1 MKTPTKKS
9 ERMAGIILIGLLFG
23 AIAIG
28 AIWFYH
34 YKTQESKLMP
44 IEEALYV
51 TDWEITKV
59 YGPGTPQ
66 QTKIVEQF
74 RSSGGD
80 KLEFDSPVLYRMN
93 GSMSVSSGE
102 GILLLG
108 FDPSHPEM
116 AHSLKA
122 AP

>member
-9 ERMAGIILIGLLFG
+9 ERMAGIILIGLLCG
-23 AIAIG
+23 ALAIG
-28 AIWFYH
+28 GVWFYH
-34 YKTQESKLMP
+34 YKKQEAKLMP
-44 IEEALYV
+44 IEEAMYV
-51 TDWEITKV
+51 TDWDISKI

-66 QTKIVEQF
+66 QAKIVAQF

-93 GSMSVSSGE
+93 GSISGNSGE

-108 FDPSHPEM
+108 FDPNRPEM